1 MSQVECPVQFVGK
14 VVCGRQQQTRLSY
27 EKNYGVS
34 IVVPK
39 ETVCGH
45 KTISID
51 GRRSMEVANL
61 LRDHIARLQY
71 NANKTA
77 SWKRSQREHAK
88 YLRGPKVPDYKK
100 HEVKV
105 ASTVNPFAAF
115 DLDDGVESEQL
126 DSGKVDFTKL
136 FYIQGTENT
145 PTIRELKR
153 RNWEQKMAREA
164 EAAEAENQYPNTDDD
179 WYIPS
184 DQNRDYG
191 ETEIISGQSWAD
203 TMA

>member
-14 VVCGRQQQTRLSY
+14 AICGRQQQTRLSY

-39 ETVCGH
+39 EAVCGH

-88 YLRGPKVPDYKK
+88 YLRGPKVPDNKK

-105 ASTVNPFAAF
+105 TSTVNPFAAF
-115 DLDDGVESEQL
+115 DMEDQDEPEQL
-126 DSGKVDFTKL
+126 DSTKIDITKL
-136 FYIQGTENT
+136 FYIQGTENA

-164 EAAEAENQYPNTDDD
+164 EATEVENQYPNTDDD